1 MLSPNS
7 SLRRVPSVLDPKQA
21 VFIDGIR
28 HSIDIID
35 LAYSRMRNT
44 LSEIALVPPSSDD
57 LPKITPYVFL
67 DAWAMVDA
75 IHKFEK
81 LYSSFPGMTR
91 KQPEA
96 GEKTF
101 SELCESII
109 KIRNIA
115 DHPTANAERIASGDH
130 AVFGTLNWMTGF
142 NVNPIEV
149 YYCTLRPGTLKA
161 QPSVKWPKILTTLDW
176 PTDYI
181 CLSAGG
187 INANLSTILP
197 HIEKRVKHFE
207 IQLDQ
212 EFSKDQYKQ
221 GLIIN
226 DAFTR
231 QVYRPEKK

>member
-21 VFIDGIR
+21 IFIDGIR

-44 LSEIALVPPSSDD
+44 LSKIALAPPSSDE
-57 LPKITPYVFL
+57 LPEITPYIFL
-67 DAWAMVDA
+67 DAWAMIDA
-75 IHKFEK
+75 IHKFEI
-81 LYSSFPGMTR
+81 LYSKFPGMTR

-96 GEKTF
+96 GTKTF
-101 SELCESII
+101 SELCESLI

-115 DHPTANAERIASGDH
+115 DHPTGSAERLASGDG
-130 AVFGTLNWMTGF
+130 AVFGTLTWMTGF
-142 NVNPIEV
+142 NTNPIEV
-149 YYCTLRPGTLKA
+149 YFCTLRPGTLKA
-161 QPSVKWPKILTTLDW
+161 QPSIEWPKILTTLDW
-176 PTDYI
+176 PTDCI
-181 CLSAGG
+181 CLSVGG
-187 INANLSTILP
+187 INANLSAIRP

-207 IQLDQ
+207 NQLEQ
-212 EFSKDQYKQ
+212 EFNKDQYKQ

-226 DAFTR
+226 DAFIR